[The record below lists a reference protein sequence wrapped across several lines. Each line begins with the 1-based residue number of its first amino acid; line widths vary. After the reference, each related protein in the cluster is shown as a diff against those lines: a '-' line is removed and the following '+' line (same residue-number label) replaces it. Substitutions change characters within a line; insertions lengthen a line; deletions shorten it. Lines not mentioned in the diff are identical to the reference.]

1 MATTKALIDSVKQ
14 SPFGQTMSIEHLI
27 HLFEGGSALH
37 GARLEGKSDL
47 DVCGVFIEPKVN
59 IFGLSP
65 FEHLV
70 TGTSDNSARNTNDD
84 VDICLYG
91 LRRWAEL
98 ACKGNP
104 TAISY
109 MFAPNAR
116 AIGWSGRSYFSVWTE
131 NLLTLREAIIS
142 KKSAVHFMGFV
153 DGQMKRLLN
162 EKGNGKHG
170 QRPELAMN
178 FGYDTKAAM
187 HAVRLCGEGIELM
200 TTGKITL
207 PRPNANELIQI
218 RNGRWSLDYLSKTVS
233 GLLYELEDAMT
244 KSPLCSK
251 PDRDIVNATLVK
263 MYETFYGYNDHE

>member
-1 MATTKALIDSVKQ
+1 MTAKTLIDSVKV
-14 SPFGQTMSIEHLI
+14 SPFSQSMSIDHLV

-70 TGTSDNSARNTNDD
+70 TGTSDNSARNTTAD

-91 LRRWAEL
+91 FRRWAEL

-104 TAISY
+104 TALSY
-109 MFAPNAR
+109 LFAPNAR
-116 AIGWSGRSYFSVWTE
+116 AIEWHGRDISIWAV
-131 NLLTLREAIIS
+131 NLAALKEAIIS
-142 KKSAVHFMGFV
+142 KQSAVHFLGFV

-162 EKGNGKHG
+162 VKGNGKHG
-170 QRPELAMN
+170 QRPELTEN

-200 TTGKITL
+200 TTGKITY
-207 PRPNANELIQI
+207 PRPSAGHLIDI
-218 RNGRWSLDYLSKTVS
+218 RLGKFSLDGVNKMVS
-233 GLLYELEDAMT
+233 GLIYELEDAME
-244 KSPLCSK
+244 KSWLRSK
-251 PDRDIVNATLVK
+251 PDRAVVNETLVK
-263 MYETFYGYNDHE
+263 VYETFYGYNYYE